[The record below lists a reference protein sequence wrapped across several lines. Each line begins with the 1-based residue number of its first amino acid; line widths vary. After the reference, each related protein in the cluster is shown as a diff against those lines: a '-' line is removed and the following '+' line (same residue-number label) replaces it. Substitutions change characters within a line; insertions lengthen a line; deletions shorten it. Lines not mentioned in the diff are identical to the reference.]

1 MVGVDI
7 DSNSSASKTSSNSSS
22 RAGSGTATDGM
33 SPPSSSAG
41 VSVTKAVPNQS
52 HKDSSNASKSDGK
65 NGNTG
70 RTGLSTPPPQAHQ
83 PYQPHYLYQQLDPNQ
98 LTGYYPYQTAM
109 SPDPNSPSTP
119 SNRYDLQA
127 AFLQQQAAQGATPTP
142 FGNTPYQTGLPQ
154 LPLSPH
160 PSPRTATNGNGSMGV
175 LPPASPLF
183 PAGYGPHDN
192 VVDAASAMQ
201 QTRSY
206 PNPTS
211 NATAAPPSPSMTYLQ
226 SPQTAGGAGVSAQQ
240 GYGGMYQASYGAA
253 AGYTTDP
260 QMSPSSSPQQ
270 APSWGERSMHQQL
283 YQQSPQLQPQGIHAP
298 YPLPRNNTNHRT
310 KSFDE
315 MLPPAA
321 ASAGAAA
328 AAAAAAA
335 NEQNQEGYP
344 PFASQAAAAAASTI
358 NGSSN
363 TPTLFAQQWGY
374 PPSPHL
380 DYSTPQQHHQ
390 LSMPQM
396 LGQNYSAA
404 GSQQHNNRGP
414 HMHKYQPASP
424 YYHTATTPGPPIQ
437 TTACNKGPDGAN
449 LFIFHI
455 PNHFTNLDMY
465 HLFCKYGT
473 LLSVRIMVEKDTG
486 RSRGFGFVSY
496 DSPESAALAIKELN
510 GFVIGNK
517 RLKVQHKQIRAT
529 DHSTPSHHQSSSY
542 PSDSRDN
549 SNWYNAPQ
557 SSNQNDDKD
566 KDDSTNTKNI
576 EGTGATTEEG
586 LDENSKRQVNTL
598 PTGRKDKRGGGGGSG
613 GTAEGGLSQL
623 NVLRDA
629 LPDLPK

>member
-1 MVGVDI
+1 
-7 DSNSSASKTSSNSSS
+7 
-22 RAGSGTATDGM
+22 
-33 SPPSSSAG
+33 
-41 VSVTKAVPNQS
+41 
-52 HKDSSNASKSDGK
+52 
-65 NGNTG
+65 
-70 RTGLSTPPPQAHQ
+70 
-83 PYQPHYLYQQLDPNQ
+83 
-98 LTGYYPYQTAM
+98 
-109 SPDPNSPSTP
+109 
-119 SNRYDLQA
+119 
-127 AFLQQQAAQGATPTP
+127 
-142 FGNTPYQTGLPQ
+142 
-154 LPLSPH
+154 
-160 PSPRTATNGNGSMGV
+160 
-175 LPPASPLF
+175 
-183 PAGYGPHDN
+183 
-192 VVDAASAMQ
+192 
-201 QTRSY
+201 
-206 PNPTS
+206 
-211 NATAAPPSPSMTYLQ
+211 
-226 SPQTAGGAGVSAQQ
+226 
-240 GYGGMYQASYGAA
+240 
-253 AGYTTDP
+253 
-260 QMSPSSSPQQ
+260 
-270 APSWGERSMHQQL
+270 
-283 YQQSPQLQPQGIHAP
+283 
-298 YPLPRNNTNHRT
+298 LPRNNNNHRT

-321 ASAGAAA
+321 AASD
-328 AAAAAAA
+328 
-335 NEQNQEGYP
+335 QNNQDGYSQ
-344 PFASQAAAAAASTI
+344 FASQAAAAAAAASTI

-396 LGQNYSAA
+396 LGGQNYSAA

-542 PSDSRDN
+542 PPDARDN
-549 SNWYNAPQ
+549 SNRYNAPQ

-566 KDDSTNTKNI
+566 KHDSTNTKNI
-576 EGTGATTEEG
+576 EGTGAATEEG
-586 LDENSKRQVNTL
+586 LDENSKRQVNAL
-598 PTGRKDKRGGGGGSG
+598 PTGRKDQRGGGGSSG
-613 GTAEGGLSQL
+613 GASSGSTGEGGLSQL

-629 LPDLPK
+629 LPELPK